1 VNLVSAVL
9 DLTRFDAGRID
20 LDESEFPLESIVH
33 EECRQMQ
40 PVAREKGLLFTCDL
54 PPASLVIRADRVKLS
69 RILQNLLS
77 NPIKFTSEGGVN
89 VTAGLSP
96 PPERDVWIRVADT
109 GIGIP
114 PQYQE
119 KIFDEFFQLKGGDGE
134 RRDGSGLGLAICLRL
149 VQAMGGAISV
159 QSEPGKGSTFTV
171 TLPASCVV
179 AAPAAT

>member
-1 VNLVSAVL
+1 
-9 DLTRFDAGRID
+9 
-20 LDESEFPLESIVH
+20 
-33 EECRQMQ
+33 MQ

-54 PPASLVIRADRVKLS
+54 PPASLVIRADRIKLS
-69 RILQNLLS
+69 RIIQNLLT
-77 NPIKFTSEGGVN
+77 NAIKFTTEGGVS

-96 PPERDVWIRVADT
+96 QREVWIRVADT

-119 KIFDEFFQLKGGDGE
+119 KIFDEFFQLRGGDGE
-134 RRDGSGLGLAICLRL
+134 RRDGSGLGLAICRRL
-149 VQAMGGAISV
+149 VQAMGGAIGV

-179 AAPAAT
+179 AAPAST